1 MTQERKK
8 SDQIEAKAKAK
19 AKAKTKNTKQNS
31 SFFFFF
37 SYPQSTKSQNARFIT
52 PKTQEGNHSPPLFVF
67 ILFSD
72 QTQNGNKPA
81 GEFGGVDQIE
91 SESLEEKEEQTLH
104 QNGQKLKC

>member
-1 MTQERKK
+1 M
-8 SDQIEAKAKAK
+8 
-19 AKAKTKNTKQNS
+19 
-31 SFFFFF
+31 
-37 SYPQSTKSQNARFIT
+37 
-52 PKTQEGNHSPPLFVF
+52 F

>member
-8 SDQIEAKAKAK
+8 SNQIQAEAK
-19 AKAKTKNTKQNS
+19 AKAKTKTTKQKA

-37 SYPQSTKSQNARFIT
+37 SLLKAQNARFIT

-67 ILFSD
+67 ILLSD

>member
-8 SDQIEAKAKAK
+8 SNQIQAEAKAK
-19 AKAKTKNTKQNS
+19 AKAKTKNTKQKA

-37 SYPQSTKSQNARFIT
+37 SILKPQNARFIT
-52 PKTQEGNHSPPLFVF
+52 PTTQEGNHSPPLFVF

>member
-1 MTQERKK
+1 M
-8 SDQIEAKAKAK
+8 
-19 AKAKTKNTKQNS
+19 
-31 SFFFFF
+31 
-37 SYPQSTKSQNARFIT
+37 
-52 PKTQEGNHSPPLFVF
+52 F
-67 ILFSD
+67 ILLSD